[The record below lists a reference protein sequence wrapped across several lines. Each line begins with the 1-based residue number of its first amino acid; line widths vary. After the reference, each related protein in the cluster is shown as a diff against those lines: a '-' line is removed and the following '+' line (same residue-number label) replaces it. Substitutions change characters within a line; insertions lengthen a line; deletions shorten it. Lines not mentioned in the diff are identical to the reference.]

1 MLLTWICPFLAGAII
16 WLINRVFSKRRPA
29 PLPPGPRPLPLI
41 GNMFDM
47 PTTKPWLTFADWVKY
62 GDISHIE
69 ILGKHIVVLNSVK
82 EAQAMLD
89 KKNSKYSDRPGFPM
103 GGELAGCK
111 YFLPLVG
118 DGNRSRETRRQFH
131 RSIGT
136 HAAIRA
142 YHDIEYLEV
151 HKFLKRVYEHPER
164 LAIHVRRVTGSIVLR
179 ISHGY
184 QVQDDHDSFIE
195 LGENALLVFSKST
208 TQGAFLWFPGA
219 GFKTMARKW
228 KAEVLEMVN
237 LPHQW
242 VKEQMAAG
250 VASKSFTSTLLDV
263 PSLTEEDDHIIKW
276 SAASFYGVMLIRSN
290 FKLILYQTASA
301 INAFFLAM
309 TLFPEAQ
316 KKAQA
321 EIDAVI
327 GTDRLPSYTDRES
340 LPFVQAIVKEVL
352 RWHVVSP
359 IIFPH
364 LASEDD
370 VHGGYCIPKGSIVL
384 ANAWYGIILTFM
396 LHDPRVYSDPME
408 FRPERFLA
416 CGSKDPE
423 PDPRTIAFGF
433 GRRICPGL
441 FISYFERTYQP
452 PHIDVM
458 VSGLLLANESLWL
471 SAVASLAVFN
481 ISKVVENGVE
491 ITPEVDPSPHTIS
504 HPKPFECSIKPRSAK
519 ALELIQ
525 QDTY

>member
-1 MLLTWICPFLAGAII
+1 MFSSVTWLAFLAGAII

-208 TQGAFLWFPGA
+208 TQGAFLVDNLPFLQYIPEWFPGA

-276 SAASFYGVMLIRSN
+276 SAASFYGGGADTASN
-290 FKLILYQTASA
+290 TASA

-384 ANAWYGIILTFM
+384 ANAWFM

-441 FISYFERTYQP
+441 
-452 PHIDVM
+452 
-458 VSGLLLANESLWL
+458 LLANESLWL

-491 ITPEVDPSPHTIS
+491 ITPEVDPSPHTIRHVS
-504 HPKPFECSIKPRSAK
+504 GAACSIKPRSAK